1 MRFFKLRCTTW
12 KSTDRFFKDALEYAV
27 CCGDWEKDPGFLRMT
42 GACINFLVREGFISH
57 GRLNNFLGTFVERVM
72 WMRRKNYK
80 AWDNFGRILGEH
92 ENISFIHS
100 ITTLNLVKAYVNDT
114 GFSFYLQRKFIEE
127 D

>member
-12 KSTDRFFKDALEYAV
+12 KSIDRFFKDAFEYAV

-42 GACINFLVREGFISH
+42 GACINFLVNEGFISH

-80 AWDNFGRILGEH
+80 AWDNFGRILGM
-92 ENISFIHS
+92 NG
-100 ITTLNLVKAYVNDT
+100 TLIAYLYNA
-114 GFSFYLQRKFIEE
+114 I
-127 D
+127 